1 MLLDFMGWKEAA
13 KLVEDGIIHA
23 IENKKVT
30 YDFHRMM
37 EGATKVRTS
46 EFGDYVI
53 KYMDASVA
61 KAV

>member
-1 MLLDFMGWKEAA
+1 
-13 KLVEDGIIHA
+13 
-23 IENKKVT
+23 
-30 YDFHRMM
+30 MM